1 MSEENVNVQTNSN
14 ENTETNPS
22 TETSNKNVPYDRFQ
36 EVVASKNEMAGQIG
50 KLQAQIDKMNQ
61 DNKSKAEAKMVE
73 DGKLKEALDIVT
85 QELILK
91 SPSVLNPVYEYVL
104 ENKIFEGEY
113 TFSDWINGPLGFKV
127 ETGSNVINISY
138 KDNDKDFILKVLKK
152 ISLEYKNYSTRDIE
166 KGLVKQIKYLENQ
179 NEIMRKAAKKS
190 MNALNEFQIKNGLG
204 TMYGFVGE
212 NDDFSSF
219 QNTN

>member
-1 MSEENVNVQTNSN
+1 MSEEKTEVQISSN

-85 QELILK
+85 QERDSFKTQSEQWNKYQTDKRENLMSKLTDDTDK
-91 SPSVLNPVYEYVL
+91 SIAEGLTDLSKLETYVNKVVTVNAPSTSTARATTGKVGDMGGYSSYAEWAEKDPKGYQEANNTVKGSGI
-104 ENKIFEGEY
+104 KIG
-113 TFSDWINGPLGFKV
+113 
-127 ETGSNVINISY
+127 
-138 KDNDKDFILKVLKK
+138 
-152 ISLEYKNYSTRDIE
+152 
-166 KGLVKQIKYLENQ
+166 
-179 NEIMRKAAKKS
+179 
-190 MNALNEFQIKNGLG
+190 
-204 TMYGFVGE
+204 YGG
-212 NDDFSSF
+212 
-219 QNTN
+219 